1 MSLVMIFKYNKCIIL
16 MEKIKLEI
24 NDIDKLYSK
33 YDGYIRNINIIINVD
48 FENEL
53 IKNNNRFNYYD
64 IMKAANFFINNNPNE
79 YSYISIINP
88 FNICNDN
95 IYWNMIEDDIY
106 FSYKITIELIL
117 YKNFIDS
124 KYYKINT
131 YEYTDNNLAHYL

>member
-1 MSLVMIFKYNKCIIL
+1 

-64 IMKAANFFINNNPNE
+64 IMKASNFFINNNPNE

>member
-1 MSLVMIFKYNKCIIL
+1 